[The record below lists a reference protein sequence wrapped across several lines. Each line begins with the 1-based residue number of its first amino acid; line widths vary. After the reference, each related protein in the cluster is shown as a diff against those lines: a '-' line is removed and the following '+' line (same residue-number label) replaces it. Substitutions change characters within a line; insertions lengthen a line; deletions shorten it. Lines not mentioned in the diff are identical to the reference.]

1 MKRSE
6 RKENDKWDLTKF
18 FKTQEEYDNLYAKTL
33 DVLKKIVDMK
43 GHLTE
48 SAENLYQYLVLDDE
62 LGLNAEKI
70 YVYSYLYHFSD
81 TNNNDGLILRDKADK
96 LEEKINEETSF
107 VRSELLAVK
116 YDKIKKYV
124 KENKKLE
131 KYAFALEKIF
141 RYQEHTLSKE
151 EEQIVSL
158 ASNAFGTPD
167 NAFSALDNAD
177 AKFGTIKVN
186 GKDVL
191 VTHSNYIKLL
201 SDKDREVRKST
212 FDTYYKFYVD
222 HQNTLAEMYKGQV
235 KEDLFMSKVRKFN
248 SPLEMS
254 LFSDDVSVDV
264 YKSLIET
271 VHNNLQPIY
280 DYMRLRKNYL
290 GLDEL
295 HMYDLAVDLI
305 KGESKKFTFDEAKD
319 IVLKAVK
326 PLGEEYVKDLS
337 QAFNN
342 RWIDRYENDGKR
354 SGAYQWG
361 SYKIDP
367 YVSMNFEGN
376 EDSVSTMAHE
386 LGHAMHSYY
395 SDRNQDFCYAQYPI
409 FLAEIASTVN
419 EVLLNEYFIENA
431 SNDEEKLLYITSFL
445 DRFRAT
451 VYRQT
456 MFAEFEMIAHEME
469 QKGEALTPQSLGK
482 VYYDLNKLYYG
493 DQVVSDDLIRYE
505 WSRIPHFYTSFYVY
519 KYATGLCAAI
529 SIASDILAGKPGA
542 KEKYLNFLKSGSS
555 KYPLDTLKECG
566 VDMTTGEPILKGIKM
581 FEERLKQAQEIVKKV
596 K

>member
-493 DQVVSDDLIRYE
+493 DQVVSDDLISYE

-555 KYPLDTLKECG
+555 KYPLETLKECG